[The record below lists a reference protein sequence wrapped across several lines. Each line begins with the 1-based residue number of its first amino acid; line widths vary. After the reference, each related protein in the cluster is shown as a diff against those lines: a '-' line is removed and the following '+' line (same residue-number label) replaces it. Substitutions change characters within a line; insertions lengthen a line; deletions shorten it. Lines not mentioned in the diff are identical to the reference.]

1 MKNLSVKV
9 KLLIIVIPLVA
20 ALIFACIFYSVQMY
34 KATDESEQILYEKL
48 YKISDL
54 LVNADRDY
62 YQAML
67 AAMQYHD
74 ISCGY
79 SSLDEAMEKQLLE
92 STLQDYVDNSQQ
104 TIDRVS
110 EAIEIAATDELLYTG
125 LKLDGS
131 SETFK
136 DYGKGFQDNFDD
148 WDATYDVKNL
158 SGDWDSFCSKFEA
171 TRGSISDMTDIT
183 EMWAEQES
191 VILKQ
196 DINKRV
202 VISIAVFAVIA
213 LVLCVLAVIV
223 GKIIADSMQDMTKR
237 LEVLSQNDLSQETVE
252 TDQNDEVGKML
263 RAFAEMQRNLSSVIG
278 RLKNTADGLVDSCR
292 VMDQSTDE
300 AAMSMHD
307 INNAA
312 GELADTATQTAG
324 NVSDVSRGMD
334 DISNIM
340 ERSVATAE
348 TLNVASTEINAVTD
362 DGVKI
367 VETLTKINS
376 QSLEAFESI
385 FTAIANIQDSA
396 DKISGASNLISSV
409 AEQTNLLS
417 LNASIEAA
425 RAGDAGRGFAV
436 VAEEI
441 RQLSDESASSVD
453 TINTLLAELQQN
465 TNGAIEKSN
474 LVKNLVDKQSESV
487 RETRGSFDHIV
498 ESVRRVEEAIEEI
511 RSINGELDTGIR
523 NITELV
529 ESLSAASEENAATAE
544 ELSATSDVV
553 NRNVEELRS
562 TQEAINS
569 ASGELE
575 EIVQLF
581 KLA

>member
-1 MKNLSVKV
+1 MKNLSIKI
-9 KLLIIVIPLVA
+9 KLLVLVLPLVVT
-20 ALIFACIFYSVQMY
+20 LIGASIFYSAQMDKVSVQ
-34 KATDESEQILYEKL
+34 SEEILYEKL
-48 YKISDL
+48 FKIDDL
-54 LVNADRDY
+54 LVNADRDF

-74 ISCGY
+74 LKSGF
-79 SSLDEAMEKQLLE
+79 SSLDPETEKIIL
-92 STLQDYVDNSQQ
+92 DNTMQSFTENYDQ
-104 TIDRVS
+104 TMDRVNQ
-110 EAIEIAATDELLYTG
+110 AIEIASTVDLLYTG
-125 LKLDGS
+125 LTIEGS
-131 SETFK
+131 SANFKVLGDTFLK
-136 DYGKGFQDNFDD
+136 DFDD
-148 WDATYDVKNL
+148 WNATYNL
-158 SGDWDSFCSKFEA
+158 ANMTGDWDSYCEKFEN
-171 TRGSISDMTDIT
+171 TRNSISDMTDIT
-183 EMWAEQES
+183 EMWADQEKKLLEKS
-191 VILKQ
+191 IST
-196 DINKRV
+196 RV
-202 VISIAVFAVIA
+202 TVSFAIFIVISIALAILALIVSRVIA
-213 LVLCVLAVIV
+213 N
-223 GKIIADSMQDMTKR
+223 SMQDMTGR
-237 LEVLSQNDLSQETVE
+237 LEVLSKNDLSQETFAV
-252 TDQNDEVGKML
+252 DQNDEIGKMM
-263 RAFAEMQRNLSSVIG
+263 RAFAEMQNNLSSVIG
-278 RLKNTADGLVDSCR
+278 RLKNTADGLVESCH
-292 VMDQSTDE
+292 VMDHSTDE

-334 DISNIM
+334 DISNVM

-348 TLNVASTEINAVTD
+348 QLHTASTEINAVTN
-362 DGVKI
+362 DGVKT

-498 ESVRRVEEAIEEI
+498 DSVRKVEEAIVEI
-511 RSINGELDTGIR
+511 RSINRELDTGIR

-562 TQEAINS
+562 TQESINA
-569 ASGELE
+569 ASDELE

>member
-1 MKNLSVKV
+1 MKNLSIKI
-9 KLLIIVIPLVA
+9 KLLVLVLPLVVT
-20 ALIFACIFYSVQMY
+20 LIGASIFYSAQMDKVSVQ
-34 KATDESEQILYEKL
+34 SEEILYEKL
-48 YKISDL
+48 FKIDDL
-54 LVNADRDY
+54 LVNADRDF

-74 ISCGY
+74 IKSGF
-79 SSLDEAMEKQLLE
+79 SSLDPEIEKTIL
-92 STLQDYVDNSQQ
+92 DNTMQSFTDNYDQ
-104 TIDRVS
+104 TMDRVNQ
-110 EAIEIAATDELLYTG
+110 AIEIASTVDLLYTG
-125 LKLDGS
+125 LTVEGGS
-131 SETFK
+131 ANFKVSGDTFLK
-136 DYGKGFQDNFDD
+136 DFDD
-148 WDATYDVKNL
+148 WNATYNL
-158 SGDWDSFCSKFEA
+158 ANMTGDWDSYCEKFEN
-171 TRGSISDMTDIT
+171 TRNSISDMTDIT
-183 EMWAEQES
+183 EKWADQEKKLLEKS
-191 VILKQ
+191 IST
-196 DINKRV
+196 RV
-202 VISIAVFAVIA
+202 TVSFAIFIVISIALAILA
-213 LVLCVLAVIV
+213 LIV
-223 GKIIADSMQDMTKR
+223 SRIIANSMQDMTGR
-237 LEVLSQNDLSQETVE
+237 LEVLSKNDLSQETFAV
-252 TDQNDEVGKML
+252 DQNDEIGKML
-263 RAFAEMQRNLSSVIG
+263 RAFAEMQNNLSSVIG
-278 RLKNTADGLVDSCR
+278 RLKNTADGLVESCH
-292 VMDQSTDE
+292 VMDHSTDE

-334 DISNIM
+334 DISNVM

-348 TLNVASTEINAVTD
+348 QLHTASTEINAVTN
-362 DGVKI
+362 DGVKT

-498 ESVRRVEEAIEEI
+498 DSVRKVEEAIVEI
-511 RSINGELDTGIR
+511 RSINRELDTGIR

-553 NRNVEELRS
+553 NRNVEELRA
-562 TQEAINS
+562 TQESINA
-569 ASGELE
+569 ASDELE

>member
-1 MKNLSVKV
+1 MKNLSIKV
-9 KLLIIVIPLVA
+9 KLLVLVVPLVVT
-20 ALIFACIFYSVQMY
+20 LIGASIFYSSQMR
-34 KATDESEQILYEKL
+34 KVSNDSKEILYEKL
-48 YKISDL
+48 YKIDNL
-54 LVNADRDY
+54 LVNADRDF

-74 ISCGY
+74 IKSGF
-79 SSLDEAMEKQLLE
+79 SQLDPETEKIILE
-92 STLQDYVDNSQQ
+92 NTMQSFQDNYDQTL
-104 TIDRVS
+104 DRVK
-110 EAIEIAATDELLYTG
+110 EAIQIASSEDLLYTE
-125 LKLDGS
+125 LKLEGGS
-131 SETFK
+131 ANFKASGETFLS
-136 DYGKGFQDNFDD
+136 DYDD
-148 WDATYDVKNL
+148 WNSTYTL
-158 SGDWDSFCSKFEA
+158 STMSGDWDSYCEKFEN
-171 TRGSISDMTDIT
+171 TRNSISDMTDIT
-183 EMWAEQES
+183 EMWADKES
-191 VILKQ
+191 EILKKS
-196 DINKRV
+196 INSRV
-202 VISIAVFAVIA
+202 MVSFFLIVAISVVLAVIA
-213 LVLCVLAVIV
+213 LLIS
-223 GKIIADSMQDMTKR
+223 IAIARSVTDMTGR
-237 LEVLSQNDLSQETVE
+237 LEVLSRNDLSQQAIV
-252 TDQNDEVGKML
+252 TDQDDEIGKMM
-263 RAFAEMQRNLSSVIG
+263 RAFAEMQNNLSSVIG
-278 RLKNTADGLVDSCR
+278 RLKNTADGLVESCHA
-292 VMDQSTDE
+292 MDQSTSE
-300 AAMSMHD
+300 AAMSMRD
-307 INNAA
+307 INTAA
-312 GELADTATQTAG
+312 GELADTATTTAG
-324 NVSDVSRGMD
+324 NVNDVSRGME
-334 DISNIM
+334 DISGIM
-340 ERSVATAE
+340 ERSVATAD
-348 TLNVASTEINAVTD
+348 TLNSASTEINAVTD

-367 VETLTKINS
+367 VDTLTKINS

-385 FTAIANIQDSA
+385 FAAIANIQDSA

-498 ESVRRVEEAIEEI
+498 NSVRKVEEAIGEI
-511 RSINGELDTGIR
+511 HSINGELDRGIR

-553 NRNVEELRS
+553 NRNVEELRT

-569 ASGELE
+569 ASDELE
-575 EIVQLF
+575 TIVRLF